1 MQIVFAPVVPI
12 WLLVLL
18 LPLLLLAVYAALPRW
33 PARILASCG
42 VLVCLLL
49 LLNPA
54 RLREERA
61 AVPDTLLLLRDTTLS
76 NQLGERPASTEAAIA
91 AVKQWAAAQ
100 NIEVREQSL
109 TGSERAGVTPETSA
123 VVVVGDGHHLE
134 ALAASGVPVSVLLTD
149 DPARPDAAPR
159 LLEAPGFGLVGQA
172 PTVRIFLNEPGT
184 LRVVSAAGAET
195 QTLTAGEHSL
205 TLPPLVAGAN
215 VFYLQQ
221 DTLPGEV
228 IANNNAFSFVIN
240 GVRERLKVLLV
251 SGFPHPGT
259 RVWRDVLLRDPA
271 VDLVHFTILRRPESV
286 DAARR
291 DELSL
296 IPFPVDELFGARLR
310 NFDIVIL
317 DQYNQRGLLADAY
330 LYNIAEFSRNG
341 GALLLVTGAEFSG
354 SASLAASPLA
364 AVLPLRPLQG
374 AAVPQQLMRAGDIAL
389 AQPPLKLTARGAI
402 PAALNNMSISVYT
415 ADEQQIIAVEDAKKP
430 SGRVAHINSGG
441 LWQSGRIPAEQQQY
455 YALLQR
461 LTQWLLRYPGTESS
475 PARLT
480 LSPEGL
486 VASGVTLW
494 TPSGSEAIE
503 GGTITRVTPPPGVY
517 AVTTSDGIVS
527 GAVNWTDAKETN
539 SIEIDIKAVEA
550 VTDETGG
557 TVKIMP
563 QIVTDLPHSPR
574 RHTRL
579 LGQQQQAVL
588 PPLLA
593 ACLGLSFFLLSWIV
607 SLPQRRLR

>member
-1 MQIVFAPVVPI
+1 MQLVFAPMVPV
-12 WLLVLL
+12 WLLALL
-18 LPLLLLAVYAALPRW
+18 LPLLLMAIYAALPRW
-33 PARILASCG
+33 PARLLAICG
-42 VLVCLLL
+42 VLICLLA

-76 NQLGERPASTEAAIA
+76 NQLGERFAATEAAIA
-91 AVKQWAAAQ
+91 AVKQWAASQ

-109 TGSERAGVTPETSA
+109 TGSDRAGVTPETSA

-134 ALAASGVPVSVLLTD
+134 ALAASGVPVSVLLTG
-149 DPARPDAAPR
+149 DPARLDAAPR
-159 LLEAPGFGLVGQA
+159 LVEAPGFGLVEQQPA
-172 PTVRIFLNEPGT
+172 ARIFLNEPGT
-184 LRVVSAAGAET
+184 IRVVSAAGTET
-195 QTLTAGEHSL
+195 QTLAAGEHSL

-215 VFYLQQ
+215 VFYIQQ
-221 DTLPGEV
+221 DRLPGET

-240 GVRERLKVLLV
+240 GVRERLKILLV

-341 GALLLVTGAEFSG
+341 GALLLVTGVEFSG

-364 AVLPLRPLQG
+364 SVLPLRPLQG
-374 AAVPQQLMRAGDIAL
+374 AVLPQQLMRAGDIAL
-389 AQPPLKLTARGAI
+389 AQPPLKLTVRGAV

-415 ADEQQIIAVEDAKKP
+415 ADEQQIIAIQDAKKP
-430 SGRVAHINSGG
+430 AGRVAQINSGG
-441 LWQSGRIPAEQQQY
+441 LWQSGRIPAEQQAY
-455 YALLQR
+455 YTLLQR

-475 PARLT
+475 PARLSIT
-480 LSPEGL
+480 AEGL
-486 VASGVTLW
+486 TASGATLW
-494 TPSGSEAIE
+494 TPNGAEAIE
-503 GGTITRVTPPPGVY
+503 GGTLTRTAPQPGVY
-517 AVTTSDGIVS
+517 AVTTNDGIAAAS
-527 GAVNWTDAKETN
+527 INWTDEKEINAVNVDSKAANTLA
-539 SIEIDIKAVEA
+539 DATGGAVE
-550 VTDETGG
+550 
-557 TVKIMP
+557 ILP
-563 QIVTDLPHSPR
+563 QTLTYLPHQPR
-574 RHTRL
+574 HHTRL
-579 LGQQQQAVL
+579 LGQQQQ
-588 PPLLA
+588 PLLSSLWTA
-593 ACLGLSFFLLSWIV
+593 SFAMMFFLFSWV
-607 SLPQRRLR
+607 FSLPRRPLS